1 MQNKVK
7 EDFASVN
14 FYGEKTNVT
23 MGEDIML
30 KFFVVNLINNTIM
43 HAQVIIIPPSGMSVN
58 FSEFSEFGA
67 GQYDAKF
74 ALDPGQGRDIEVKI
88 KANQIGDLDIQ
99 ARVVHYFGENK
110 IDVHDSLLNLP
121 IHISDNTTESLH
133 LIPNFGIADLFHHPL
148 FSIACGIIA
157 IVIGGFIR
165 LKIQK

>member
-88 KANQIGDLDIQ
+88 KANQIGDCDVKGM
-99 ARVVHYFGENK
+99 VVYYFGDNK
-110 IDVHDSLLNLP
+110 NDAHKSYPDLP
-121 IHISDNTTESLH
+121 IHISNNFTMPKSTSTPEPTTESHHSIPDLGVANLV
-133 LIPNFGIADLFHHPL
+133 LILTVAFLM
-148 FSIACGIIA
+148 
-157 IVIGGFIR
+157 R
-165 LKIQK
+165 RE